1 MSILQ
6 QLGEI
11 NGTDKHD
18 DNHRFSG
25 KTYLDVYEEYFNTY
39 RESVTCMLEIG
50 VLRGQSLKTWRDYF
64 INAQIWGIDID
75 PIAKEDYGERINVI
89 TGSQIDE
96 SALKNVAPDQQFD
109 IIIDDGSH
117 LVDHIIRSYELL
129 WPRVKSGG
137 YYVIED
143 LGCTYGDNTPLI
155 NIWPGQNLNPPDT
168 NFVND
173 RTKLNAFFID
183 IVHGIDARKT
193 NVRNISFTYSQCFI
207 KKI

>member
-1 MSILQ
+1 MNILQ
-6 QLGEI
+6 KIGSI

-18 DNHRFSG
+18 ENHCFYN
-25 KTYLDVYEEYFNTY
+25 KTYLDVYEDHFYPI
-39 RESVTCMLEIG
+39 RESVTCLLEIG
-50 VLRGQSLKTWRDYF
+50 VLYGNSLKTWRDYF
-64 INAQIWGIDID
+64 PNADIWGIDIN
-75 PIAKEDYGERINVI
+75 PKSNLNYGDRINVV

-96 SALKNVAPDQQFD
+96 FALNKVAPQQQFD

-117 LVDHIIRSYELL
+117 LVDHIIQSYELL

-137 YYVIED
+137 YYIMED

-155 NIWPGQNLNPPDT
+155 NIWPGQNLNPPET

-173 RTKLNAFFID
+173 RQKLNNFFID
-183 IVHGIDARKT
+183 KIHSMDARHL

>member
-75 PIAKEDYGERINVI
+75 PIAKADYGERINVI

>member
-75 PIAKEDYGERINVI
+75 PIAKADYGERINVI

-117 LVDHIIRSYELL
+117 LVDHIIA
-129 WPRVKSGG
+129 
-137 YYVIED
+137 
-143 LGCTYGDNTPLI
+143 
-155 NIWPGQNLNPPDT
+155 T
-168 NFVND
+168 NFY
-173 RTKLNAFFID
+173 
-183 IVHGIDARKT
+183 G
-193 NVRNISFTYSQCFI
+193 QE
-207 KKI
+207 